1 MRIEKPWGYEDLI
14 HVGQRYMFK
23 KLFMKSGEACS
34 LQYHVHKHET
44 VLVHSGQL
52 LVSVGTSI
60 EQMEDVVLGPGDF
73 VVLEPGVIH
82 RMSAIE
88 DSTYFEASTP
98 ELEDVVRLDDRYG
111 RDSAPSS

>member
-14 HVGQRYMFK
+14 HVGESYMFK

-34 LQYHVHKHET
+34 LQYHARKHET
-44 VLVHSGQL
+44 VLVHSGEL
-52 LVSVGTSI
+52 LVSVGASV
-60 EQMEDVVLGPGDF
+60 EQMEDVVLVPGDF

-88 DSTYFEASTP
+88 DCIYFEASTP
-98 ELEDVVRLDDRYG
+98 ELEDVVRLEDLYG
-111 RDSAPSS
+111 RDSASSS